1 MKAQI
6 LQMLEDHGIDRKK
19 VIFFDDLK
27 PKTEKVKVS
36 KDKRPDAA
44 AVENMVNGLPRLLQS
59 LSDRQLPSWKKK
71 ALTLL
76 EVSTRELNLV
86 KEGRP
91 AFDFDDPDLPLMD
104 ALIAELDDRG
114 QTDLHRRDLAN
125 NWSKWTRSEK
135 EKRLLDAF
143 QFGVEMRKKQH
154 RVNDLFHALTKK
166 LHSSSA

>member
-1 MKAQI
+1 
-6 LQMLEDHGIDRKK
+6 MLEDHGIDRKK
-19 VIFFDDLK
+19 VVFLE